1 MRENLSDAVEDY
13 LKAIYE
19 LSLGD
24 TPATTNHIAARMGVA
39 PASVTGMLKRL
50 SASEPPLLD
59 YQKHRGATLTPEGKL
74 VALEVLRHHRLLE
87 LFLQESLGYTWDQ
100 VHEEADRLEH
110 VISEDLEERIARAL
124 GNPQRDPHGDPIPAR
139 NGDLPVQLLTQLEGL
154 YPGQQAVVRRV
165 DNEDPDLLRYLTAI
179 ELVPQARITV
189 LERSDFDGVL
199 RLELGENEV
208 SLGPRLTAQIYVE
221 VVQNTSAVDL
231 EPHKEVSNSRGG
243 SE

>member
-1 MRENLSDAVEDY
+1 MTGAMRENLSDAVEDY

-24 TPATTNHIAARMGVA
+24 TPATTNHIAARLGVA

-59 YQKHRGATLTPEGKL
+59 YQKHRGATLTPEGKQ

-124 GNPQRDPHGDPIPAR
+124 GNPQRDPHGDPIPSR
-139 NGDLPVQLLTQLEGL
+139 NGDIPMQQLTQLEGL

-199 RLELGENEV
+199 RLELGESEV

-221 VVQNTSAVDL
+221 VVQNTSAQNL
-231 EPHKEVSNSRGG
+231 ELHKG
-243 SE
+243 

>member
-1 MRENLSDAVEDY
+1 MTGAMRENLSDAVEDY

-19 LSLGD
+19 LSLDD
-24 TPATTNHIAARMGVA
+24 TPATTNHIAARLGVA

-59 YQKHRGATLTPEGKL
+59 YQKHRGATLTPEGKQ

-139 NGDLPVQLLTQLEGL
+139 NGDLPVQQLTQLEGL

-165 DNEDPDLLRYLTAI
+165 DNEDPNLLRYLTAI

-199 RLELGENEV
+199 RLELGESEV

-221 VVQNTSAVDL
+221 VVQNASTLDPA
-231 EPHKEVSNSRGG
+231 PHKG
-243 SE
+243 

>member
-24 TPATTNHIAARMGVA
+24 TPATTNHIAARLGVA

-59 YQKHRGATLTPEGKL
+59 YQKHRGATLTPEGKQ

-124 GNPQRDPHGDPIPAR
+124 GNPQRDPHGDPIPSR
-139 NGDLPVQLLTQLEGL
+139 NGDIPMQQLTQLEGL

-199 RLELGENEV
+199 RLELGESEV

-221 VVQNTSAVDL
+221 VVQNTSAQNL
-231 EPHKEVSNSRGG
+231 ELHKG
-243 SE
+243 